1 MNVKDIRRQRLQ
13 QLINERFGGIK
24 LRFAE
29 AMEMKPPHVHRWLR
43 VGKGGQGME
52 EESARAIEI
61 KLNLDTLWL
70 DQETDNQITPDV
82 SSLLATITAAA
93 KSGSLTDEQ
102 AKAFNALIKTTTG
115 SK

>member
-1 MNVKDIRRQRLQ
+1 
-13 QLINERFGGIK
+13 
-24 LRFAE
+24 
-29 AMEMKPPHVHRWLR
+29 
-43 VGKGGQGME
+43 ME